1 MQLSPLPDTSAPW
14 LLPPWPSH
22 SVPGPQLR
30 YPDGS
35 SSDHRVGRFP
45 GPNLKTVPKGLGW
58 GLEICVLG
66 ESCGVQATTR
76 LNPLLEDALP
86 MLGFSSEHVAGL
98 RF

>member
-1 MQLSPLPDTSAPW
+1 MVILLSPCPESTVKGAFIQDFVNL
-14 LLPPWPSH
+14 
-22 SVPGPQLR
+22 
-30 YPDGS
+30 
-35 SSDHRVGRFP
+35 RFP